1 MFLKMFGLDS
11 PVSQCFA
18 WLESHVHEQTISK
31 SFGLDSPMVEHMSFS
46 KQKATLAQKTKASQ
60 KWLEKASNSLCPPG
74 CRPKALRGHHG
85 RAKDTPQEVT
95 ASWEATE
102 TWQHNIGAGQP
113 CVWAWRAQVIFS
125 MSKIFSL
132 FRTSCLARVH
142 EVPLG
147 TV

>member
-1 MFLKMFGLDS
+1 M
-11 PVSQCFA
+11 
-18 WLESHVHEQTISK
+18 HEQTVSK

-46 KQKATLAQKTKASQ
+46 TQKAILAQKTSNSNS
-60 KWLEKASNSLCPPG
+60 LEKASNSLCPPG
-74 CRPKALRGHHG
+74 YRPKALRGHHG
-85 RAKDTPQEVT
+85 RAKDTPLEVT
-95 ASWEATE
+95 ASWEVIE

-113 CVWAWRAQVIFS
+113 CVWGWAAEVIFS
-125 MSKIFSL
+125 MSKFFSL